1 MDILDTRALQG
12 EAETGAWPAGEDLPA
27 GHELETEMAEEME
40 GEFPGESEG
49 EFQLQDEQ
57 EYESEWEQEYESGQ
71 REEFEDEQEYG
82 AAESEPAQA
91 ERYEEYEDEDHEHDL
106 GGEAGY
112 ETGYEGETEG
122 PPTVPVPTGGG
133 RLVVQHLPL
142 LKQHVGTPPD
152 LVLGWNAMSNPG
164 RVDVVVHLHG
174 FSPRGRAMQLP
185 RDMVPVSGLDFADPR
200 HPATPGRR
208 VPTLTVLPRGN
219 FFGGRSGRGYN
230 HPALHTPGALA
241 RLVDDA
247 LARFGAHTGIQAA
260 RGRLILTAHSG
271 GGASL
276 MRVLAYADPDEI
288 HTFDALYTD
297 PSPLITWV
305 RARIARNDGGALR
318 VLYRDHEGT
327 AAHSGTVRS
336 AVRRALAAHP
346 ATPPARFRVQ
356 ATPVEHMQIP
366 PRFGWRLLADAG
378 ADVPDV
384 RPAPS
389 APSPAPHEAEAFWG
403 VAAAASA
410 PLTTEQLRQTWAA
423 YYCAE
428 SRMVPIRLLSHTTPV
443 NPLAVDAF
451 RALARALAATGY
463 QAKSTWVY
471 NCRAIR
477 AARPGQ
483 HTRASLHAYG
493 LAVDID
499 PRFNPHR
506 RHVRG
511 PIRFSSAATQPG
523 RMHDVEAGL
532 AGTCFTPEQVAAVE
546 AIRTVDG
553 RVVFGWGGR
562 WHSSHDA
569 MHFEIRVTPAQLSR
583 GIAPASTP
591 ASPGAQ
597 AEGRTCEAWNVGEAE
612 LFDGAEHLD
621 GAELFGGSEY
631 FDGAEYLDAGEGED
645 ETTLAIYGGRT
656 SGWKAEGMS

>member
-1 MDILDTRALQG
+1 MDILDIRALQG
-12 EAETGAWPAGEDLPA
+12 EGEIETGGWPAGEEVPA
-27 GHELETEMAEEME
+27 GHELQTEIAEELE

-57 EYESEWEQEYESGQ
+57 EYESELEQEYEPGQ
-71 REEFEDEQEYG
+71 REEFEFEDEQDYG
-82 AAESEPAQA
+82 AAESEPAQT
-91 ERYEEYEDEDHEHDL
+91 ERYEEYEDQDHEHDL
-106 GGEAGY
+106 GGEADYETGY
-112 ETGYEGETEG
+112 ETGYEGEFEG
-122 PPTVPVPTGGG
+122 PPTVPVSTGGG

-152 LVLGWNAMSNPG
+152 LILGWNAMSNPG

-174 FSPRGRAMQLP
+174 FSPRGQAMQLP

-200 HPATPGRR
+200 QPATPGRR

-247 LARFGAHTGIQAA
+247 LARFGEHTGIQAA

-276 MRVLAYADPDEI
+276 MRVLQYADPDEV

-297 PSPLITWV
+297 PSSLITWA

-327 AAHSGTVRS
+327 AAHSRTVRS

-346 ATPPARFRVQ
+346 ATPPARFRVE

-389 APSPAPHEAEAFWG
+389 APSPAPHEAEAFWDE
-403 VAAAASA
+403 AAAASA
-410 PLTTEQLRQTWAA
+410 PLTTEQLRQAWAA

-428 SRMVPIRLLSHTTPV
+428 PRMVPIRLLSHTTPV

-506 RHVRG
+506 RHVHG
-511 PIRFSSAATQPG
+511 PIQFSSAATQQG
-523 RMHDVEAGL
+523 RMHDVGAGL

-553 RVVFGWGGR
+553 RPVFGWGGR
-562 WHSSHDA
+562 WRSSHDA

-583 GIAPASTP
+583 GIAPAGTP
-591 ASPGAQ
+591 AGPGSH
-597 AEGRTCEAWNVGEAE
+597 AESRTCEAWNVGEAE
-612 LFDGAEHLD
+612 FFDGA
-621 GAELFGGSEY
+621 
-631 FDGAEYLDAGEGED
+631 EGED
-645 ETTLAIYGGRT
+645 ETTLAIYGGRR

>member
-12 EAETGAWPAGEDLPA
+12 EAETGAWPTGEAVPT
-27 GHELETEMAEEME
+27 GHEMEAELAEGLE
-40 GEFPGESEG
+40 GEFPGEAEAG
-49 EFQLQDEQ
+49 LGLHDEQ
-57 EYESEWEQEYESGQ
+57 EYESEWEQEHEYGQ
-71 REEFEDEQEYG
+71 REEFGFEDEQAYG

-112 ETGYEGETEG
+112 ETGYEGEFEG
-122 PPTVPVPTGGG
+122 LPTVPVSTGGG

-200 HPATPGRR
+200 HPATAGRSI
-208 VPTLTVLPRGN
+208 PTLTVLPRGN
-219 FFGGRSGRGYN
+219 FFGGRSGRGYI
-230 HPALHTPGALA
+230 HSALHTPGALA
-241 RLVDDA
+241 RLVDGA
-247 LARFGAHTGIQAA
+247 LGRFGAHTGIQAA

-276 MRVLAYADPDEI
+276 MRVLAYADPDEV

-297 PSPLITWV
+297 PSPLITWA

-318 VLYRDHEGT
+318 VLYREHEGT
-327 AAHSGTVRS
+327 AANSGTVRS

-346 ATPPARFRVQ
+346 ATASARFRVQ

-378 ADVPDV
+378 ADVPAV

-403 VAAAASA
+403 EAGAAPA
-410 PLTTEQLRQTWAA
+410 PLTTEQLRQAWTA

-428 SRMVPIRLLSHTTPV
+428 SRMVPIGLLSHRTPV

-471 NCRAIR
+471 KGRSAR
-477 AARPGQ
+477 AAYPRLVACLRAGGRHRPTVQPAPPGRPRP
-483 HTRASLHAYG
+483 HPILLRSHAAG
-493 LAVDID
+493 AHARRQGWPGRHLFHAATGGGGGGD
-499 PRFNPHR
+499 PHR
-506 RHVRG
+506 RR
-511 PIRFSSAATQPG
+511 P
-523 RMHDVEAGL
+523 AGL
-532 AGTCFTPEQVAAVE
+532 RLGRALALLARRDALRDQGDPGPAAP
-546 AIRTVDG
+546 RDRLG
-553 RVVFGWGGR
+553 RHACR
-562 WHSSHDA
+562 S
-569 MHFEIRVTPAQLSR
+569 
-583 GIAPASTP
+583 
-591 ASPGAQ
+591 
-597 AEGRTCEAWNVGEAE
+597 GRTCGRPHLRGV
-612 LFDGAEHLD
+612 EHRR
-621 GAELFGGSEY
+621 G
-631 FDGAEYLDAGEGED
+631 
-645 ETTLAIYGGRT
+645 
-656 SGWKAEGMS
+656 